1 MHSTTITTAVV
12 LATIYVVCTAE
23 EHHKRAPSGFTG
35 VRGKKSIP
43 DSAYST
49 GNAESDATSE
59 LKADVVSDVG
69 AVNKRAPS
77 GFMGMRGKKPYPVW
91 EGTYPDEVYKR
102 APSGFMGMRGKK
114 DMEFTNYGK
123 INSFPASRI
132 YNHLKTIATEL
143 VIMII
148 LQKKMQIVPC

>member
-1 MHSTTITTAVV
+1 MHSKTITTTAVV
-12 LATIYVVCTAE
+12 LATIYVVCATE

-43 DSAYST
+43 DSAYSA
-49 GNAESDATSE
+49 GNSESDVTSE
-59 LKADVVSDVG
+59 LKAEDVISDVG

-91 EGTYPDEVYKR
+91 EGTYPEEVYKR

-114 DMEFTNYGK
+114 DMEFTNY
-123 INSFPASRI
+123 
-132 YNHLKTIATEL
+132 
-143 VIMII
+143 
-148 LQKKMQIVPC
+148 